1 MNEVFR
7 RVEERLRPWARGTT
21 ITPHTELYGDLGIYG
36 DDFALDV
43 VLWATREFCIE
54 GKVDLSK
61 YAPGEYPFKQ
71 VRDRVRRLLGIEPR
85 VYQSF
90 KVSDVVAAIEAERW
104 PD

>member
-1 MNEVFR
+1 
-7 RVEERLRPWARGTT
+7 
-21 ITPHTELYGDLGIYG
+21 
-36 DDFALDV
+36 
-43 VLWATREFCIE
+43 
-54 GKVDLSK
+54 
-61 YAPGEYPFKQ
+61 